1 MRAEGHVAL
10 SLRALPAVAAMIA
23 GAAGLACA
31 TGTAWAQS
39 TTWQEEAPAWVES
52 ETPLPTVLRTSG
64 LIPISMPGSSL
75 RFGIDPQS
83 VSVGKDDVIR
93 YVVVAT
99 SASGAVNAMQEGVR
113 CLTREVKTYARHSAS
128 GGWRAAEGA
137 AWMPLSISTAVTR
150 HSTVIAR
157 SGLCGFD
164 GDAGLQRDA
173 AKVLRDLR
181 STAPSGS

>member
-1 MRAEGHVAL
+1 MRVERRAA
-10 SLRALPAVAAMIA
+10 RALMALVA
-23 GAAGLACA
+23 GAAGLAA
-31 TGTAWAQS
+31 VASGAWAQ
-39 TTWQEEAPAWVES
+39 TTRQDELPAWVES
-52 ETPLPTVLRTSG
+52 ETPLPTVLRTTG
-64 LIPISMPGSSL
+64 LIPVTMPGSSL

-113 CLTREVKTYARHSAS
+113 CMTREVKTYARYSAS

-137 AWMPLSISTAVTR
+137 AWTNMSTGTAATR
-150 HSTVIAR
+150 HSAIIAR

-164 GDAGLQRDA
+164 GDAGMHRDA

>member
-1 MRAEGHVAL
+1 MQGKRRAARAVLTLVAG
-10 SLRALPAVAAMIA
+10 I
-23 GAAGLACA
+23 AGLACVA
-31 TGTAWAQS
+31 PGAWSQ
-39 TTWQEEAPAWVES
+39 TTEQDERPAWVES
-52 ETPLPTVLRTSG
+52 ETPLPTVLRTTD
-64 LIPISMPGSSL
+64 LIPVTIPGSSL

-83 VSVGKDDVIR
+83 VSVGEDGVIR

-137 AWMPLSISTAVTR
+137 AWTNMSTGTAATR
-150 HSTVIAR
+150 HSAIIAR

-164 GDAGLQRDA
+164 SETGLQRDA

-181 STAPSGS
+181 SPVPSGS